1 MSKYFTRRGETCVP
15 VKFDGETIDV
25 TVRIPTNREHNAFM
39 EQFTDITP
47 SGTADI
53 RMADFAEEQMVRFI
67 LDLPFEIPV
76 NEEMTEFKPWK
87 EASDSEKRIAI
98 NFMDTTLHDAI
109 SKAIIGNTNLSG
121 EDKGN

>member
-25 TVRIPTNREHNAFM
+25 TVRIPTNREHNALM